1 MNLRFGQLGVP
12 KWRWSSAPQ
21 RIKGGRRM
29 LARSLGTGR
38 LAKERLRVLIITF
51 LSYMCFHASRI
62 PPSITKGVLH
72 PHSESAGKLG
82 SYSKQNPG
90 WLPFSQDLDPAIVS
104 QKGYTVSNSDMCALN
119 NAGPFMCANLEQDKH
134 DSKKWCT
141 RYVSKNFKF
150 SLRVIRGKY
159 AKIDCGVA
167 NSTACWII
175 YGVQKT

>member
-1 MNLRFGQLGVP
+1 
-12 KWRWSSAPQ
+12 
-21 RIKGGRRM
+21 M
-29 LARSLGTGR
+29 LARSLGTGLGQR
-38 LAKERLRVLIITF
+38 APAGADHHL

-62 PPSITKGVLH
+62 PPSIQRRGTRQ
-72 PHSESAGKLG
+72 SSAGKLG
-82 SYSKQNPG
+82 SYSKHNPG

-134 DSKKWCT
+134 DSKKWCS

-150 SLRVIRGKY
+150 SLRVIKGKY

-167 NSTACWII
+167 NSTTCWII
-175 YGVQKT
+175 YGCEKT